1 MSSLVFLSSKLSSL
15 VTALTAKPMI
25 GEVAA
30 NRNVDRGLPKSLM
43 ILSFHGQTSGL
54 DHGEIFTSAVIPL
67 STSIASL
74 FDNLLHCNTRA
85 LRASHSF
92 EDPIFIS

>member
-1 MSSLVFLSSKLSSL
+1 
-15 VTALTAKPMI
+15 MI

-30 NRNVDRGLPKSLM
+30 NHNLDRGLPKSLM

-54 DHGEIFTSAVIPL
+54 DHGEIYTSIVIPL
-67 STSIASL
+67 STGIASL
-74 FDNLLHCNTRA
+74 FDNPLYRNTRA

-92 EDPIFIS
+92 GDPIFIS